1 MAAWGRREEAPSLR
15 RGESPA
21 DTPISDSRL
30 EDRGR
35 PSAVQPPVGC
45 LLTAALGSQARLGAA
60 FRVMPPQRRAC
71 PKPPEDLSD
80 TVSLTFTTGGRVQV
94 TAPRS
99 WTRREGRDVSSLVS
113 GHGAEFLV
121 VTNARGSP
129 GELGRILTFV
139 PRPAS
144 PAPDTRKGCQPAA
157 TPLAPELFLWLST
170 LHPPHHH
177 QDLQQATCDVST
189 ERESVRPRSPLS
201 SALGGGAHGSS
212 LAVGTRGQG
221 GVLPAA
227 RRGGECRDRSQRE
240 PDTRPS

>member
-1 MAAWGRREEAPSLR
+1 MRTDQIRTQTHSRVAAWGRREEAPSLR

-121 VTNARGSP
+121 VTNAQGSP

-144 PAPDTRKGCQPAA
+144 PAPDTCKGCQPAA
-157 TPLAPELFLWLST
+157 TLLAPELFLWLST
-170 LHPPHHH
+170 LHPP
-177 QDLQQATCDVST
+177 TTKICS
-189 ERESVRPRSPLS
+189 RRP
-201 SALGGGAHGSS
+201 
-212 LAVGTRGQG
+212 VT
-221 GVLPAA
+221 
-227 RRGGECRDRSQRE
+227 
-240 PDTRPS
+240 